1 MEREAKREHSLRFG
15 GEEEL
20 ERSREI
26 RRLTLELSRGR
37 ISNTYLMFVRICNDD
52 DSSYDNNN
60 EYI

>member
-37 ISNTYLMFVRICNDD
+37 ISNTYLMFVMCNDD